1 MHKHIT
7 GSYLSILQMEVLW
20 TTTCTKMRIEWCSP
34 IIIQMTLRPAHSLSQ
49 LYTKDRKKFGIM
61 EYIRRSNIWKK
72 YVLHVATWKEPEKK
86 NKNNFLQTKMQRHH
100 SFCFSLSRRS
110 KCLYMSSV
118 RACRPLNLMRPRERI
133 EKATDHAAET
143 TRWHAV
149 MKLCHLLTENKA
161 VPFLCHPP
169 RLSLLYPQC
178 LCSL

>member
-1 MHKHIT
+1 MFSYHNPDDTEACPQPQSIVHKRQEKNLGSWSTYVEATYGKICIT
-7 GSYLSILQMEVLW
+7 RSYL
-20 TTTCTKMRIEWCSP
+20 KR
-34 IIIQMTLRPAHSLSQ
+34 A
-49 LYTKDRKKFGIM
+49 RKK
-61 EYIRRSNIWKK
+61 NQ
-72 YVLHVATWKEPEKK
+72 
-86 NKNNFLQTKMQRHH
+86 NNFLQTKMQRHH